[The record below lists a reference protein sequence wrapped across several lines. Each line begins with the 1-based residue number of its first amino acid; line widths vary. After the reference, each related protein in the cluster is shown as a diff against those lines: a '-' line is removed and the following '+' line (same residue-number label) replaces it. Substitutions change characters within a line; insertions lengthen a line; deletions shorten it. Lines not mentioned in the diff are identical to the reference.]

1 VNPFSARLTTFTY
14 LKTSHFKD
22 KMLLFYFFPCTISI
36 LTRKFDGRDI
46 FEEIY
51 HTVLSGKICKMKK
64 HSQDIKT

>member
-1 VNPFSARLTTFTY
+1 
-14 LKTSHFKD
+14 
-22 KMLLFYFFPCTISI
+22 MLLFYFFPCTISI

-64 HSQDIKT
+64 HSQDIKTWVYIALATLTLSYGSEAE